1 MLKSM
6 TGYGKATFE
15 IAGKIITA
23 EVRCLNAKQLDLN
36 LRISNGLKELEM
48 DIRSMAAQILERG
61 KVEVCLFLENAP
73 AASVKINTELF
84 KTYFKALNELSKTVE
99 NKHST
104 DIFAQVLIMPEVVAS
119 SKEVWTEEELKT
131 VLALVKEACRKANE
145 YRIKEAQALE
155 LDLKQRIQ
163 LILTYLKTIEG
174 FESERLTTI
183 KERLNKSLNGL
194 DIPFD
199 ANRFEQE
206 LIFYL
211 EKLDIT
217 EEKVRLMQH
226 CSYFLDTL
234 QEDSCGRKLGFIAQ
248 EIGREINT
256 IGSKCNHS
264 EIQKNVVLMKDELE
278 KIKEQSLNIL

>member
-6 TGYGKATFE
+6 TGYGKATLE

-23 EVRCLNAKQLDLN
+23 EVRCLNAKQLDVN
-36 LRISNGLKELEM
+36 MRISSGLKELEM
-48 DIRSMAAQILERG
+48 DIRSMVAQILERG
-61 KVEVCLFLENAP
+61 KVEIGLTLENLLET
-73 AASVKINTELF
+73 SIKINTELF
-84 KTYFKALNELSKTVE
+84 KIYFKALRELSETVE
-99 NKHST
+99 NKYST
-104 DIFAQVLIMPEVVAS
+104 DIFTQTLAMPEIIAS
-119 SKEVWTEEELKT
+119 SKEAWTEEELKT

-155 LDLKQRIQ
+155 TDLKQRIE
-163 LILTYLKTIEG
+163 LILTYLKTIER
-174 FESERLTTI
+174 FESERLATI

-217 EEKVRLMQH
+217 EEKVRLTQH
-226 CSYFLDTL
+226 CNYFLDTL

-278 KIKEQSLNIL
+278 KIKEQGLNIL